1 MGQHFEILREK
12 KTTKMRHLVI
22 FKHCD
27 TMWKKRQREKFRF
40 HLFNARCTTD
50 SRVAIEAQNAHKK
63 IKWKQFSVCKCI
75 TLQKKSL
82 VRSLEDPFL
91 VLCAK

>member
-1 MGQHFEILREK
+1 MGQHFEILRK
-12 KTTKMRHLVI
+12 KTPTKMRRLVI

-63 IKWKQFSVCKCI
+63 
-75 TLQKKSL
+75 
-82 VRSLEDPFL
+82 
-91 VLCAK
+91 